1 MELDTGDLQASAEP
15 IGRHRAVAAGQDHVR
30 LAPLIYSAAIFIVS
44 VALVAALGFAGME
57 VSNITRAYAAG
68 EAQYSKAQ
76 KEVVI
81 GLMRYAQSG
90 TDKDYARLQGPFEIL
105 HGDRKARLALEA
117 NDLERAAEG
126 ILQGGNPPQDVPALI
141 IGFRVFHRWPPFA
154 AAVDD
159 WRIADA
165 QFVRLEQLAWEIR
178 ARVVAGGRV
187 TPEQLAEL
195 ERLDHVASR
204 SEERFSKQMGF
215 VARQVIALAY
225 LLIGGLSL
233 LIGVVGMAAGW
244 RLQRVLLQASAQL
257 AEGKRLAEDANQAKG
272 DFLAS
277 MSHEIRTPLTG
288 IMGFA
293 HLLKT
298 VGGLPPRAG
307 DYVGHIETAGQA
319 LLVVVNDILDF
330 SKIDAGRVEL
340 EPQPFEPRM
349 LLSET
354 LALVAAQAE
363 GKGLALTLDIDPAVP
378 NILRADP
385 ARLRQIVLNLL
396 NNAVKFTGEGLVALS
411 ARYEPDVRR
420 LRVGVKDT
428 GPGVPADRLDRL
440 FRRFSQADGSVSRR
454 YGGTGLGLAICKSL
468 SELMGGEIGVVTR
481 EGEGAEFWFTVEA
494 PPAAASAHRDL
505 SEVFD
510 PGEATGARLLV
521 VDDTA
526 INRELIGAMLAP
538 FGHRVVEA
546 DGGAQGVAIAETEDF
561 DLILMDLQM
570 PNMDGLAATRAI
582 RQGAGPNR
590 RTPILAISA
599 NVLPAQVASCLAAG
613 MNDHIAKPIRPAE
626 LLAKVEGWAGAPVD
640 DQIPPPIAANG

>member
-1 MELDTGDLQASAEP
+1 M
-15 IGRHRAVAAGQDHVR
+15 DHVR
-30 LAPLIYSAAIFIVS
+30 IAPLIYSAAIFIVS

-57 VSNITRAYAAG
+57 VGNITRAYAAG
-68 EAQYSKAQ
+68 EAKYSKAQ

-90 TDKDYARLQGPFEIL
+90 AERDYARLQEPLWVL
-105 HGDRKARLALEA
+105 HGDRTARMALEA
-117 NDLERAAEG
+117 NDLDRAAAG
-126 ILQGGNPPQDVPALI
+126 ILQAGNPPQDVPALI

-165 QFVRLEQLAWEIR
+165 QFVRLEQLGREIR
-178 ARVVAGGRV
+178 ARVTAGGRA
-187 TPEQLAEL
+187 TPEQLAEI
-195 ERLDHVASR
+195 ERLDQIATR
-204 SEERFSKQMGF
+204 SEERFSSQMGF
-215 VARQVIALAY
+215 VARRIIALAY
-225 LLIGGLSL
+225 LSIGGLSL
-233 LIGVVGMAAGW
+233 LIGLVGVAAGW

-257 AEGKRLAEDANQAKG
+257 AEGKRLAEEANQAKG

-330 SKIDAGRVEL
+330 SKIDAGHVEL
-340 EPQPFEPRM
+340 EPQPCDPRA
-349 LLSET
+349 LLSKT
-354 LALVAAQAE
+354 LALVAAHAE
-363 GKGLALTLDIDPAVP
+363 AKGLALRLDIDPAIP
-378 NILRADP
+378 AALTADP

-396 NNAVKFTGEGLVALS
+396 NNAVKFTSDGEVALS
-411 ARYEPDVRR
+411 ARYEPDVQL
-420 LRVGVKDT
+420 LRIQVKDT

-468 SELMGGEIGVVTR
+468 VELMGGEIGVVTR
-481 EGEGAEFWFTVEA
+481 EGEGAEFWFTIEA
-494 PPAAASAHRDL
+494 PRADMAELHVDEAGESCPETAA
-505 SEVFD
+505 
-510 PGEATGARLLV
+510 GARILV

-526 INRELIGAMLAP
+526 INRELICAMLAP
-538 FGHRVVEA
+538 FGHHVVLAE
-546 DGGAQGVAIAETEDF
+546 GGAEGVAVAQAAAF

-570 PNMDGLAATRAI
+570 PGMDGLAATRAI
-582 RQGAGPNR
+582 RHASGLNR
-590 RTPILAISA
+590 QTPILAISA
-599 NVLPAQVASCLAAG
+599 NVLPAQVESCLAAG

-626 LLAKVEGWAGAPVD
+626 LVAKVEAWAGDPAD
-640 DQIPPPIAANG
+640 DEVPPPLAANA